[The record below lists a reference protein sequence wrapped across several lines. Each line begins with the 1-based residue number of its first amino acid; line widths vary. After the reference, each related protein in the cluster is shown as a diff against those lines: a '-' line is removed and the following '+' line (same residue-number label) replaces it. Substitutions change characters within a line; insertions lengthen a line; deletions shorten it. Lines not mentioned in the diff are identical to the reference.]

1 MIYFLDMHFDFDMYL
16 EFEFFYFFFFTFL
29 VIYFLMA
36 RPLLL
41 HPVVNIS
48 ESLFSFSLTFFSKL
62 AYVAQKNRFMTVPIF
77 EVLQYLNAD
86 YCSRDVLIC
95 HCPSSIPHSVS
106 QNGRAS

>member
-1 MIYFLDMHFDFDMYL
+1 
-16 EFEFFYFFFFTFL
+16 
-29 VIYFLMA
+29 
-36 RPLLL
+36 
-41 HPVVNIS
+41 
-48 ESLFSFSLTFFSKL
+48 
-62 AYVAQKNRFMTVPIF
+62 MTVPVF

>member
-1 MIYFLDMHFDFDMYL
+1 
-16 EFEFFYFFFFTFL
+16 
-29 VIYFLMA
+29 MA

-41 HPVVNIS
+41 RPVVNIS
-48 ESLFSFSLTFFSKL
+48 ESLFSFSLTFCLFSKL
-62 AYVAQKNRFMTVPIF
+62 AYVAQENRFMTVPVF